1 MHAGCGACYHLDM
14 ARSSYL
20 LFSANLLLPAAA
32 CAAGR
37 PAPVPVE
44 DSSVISLDKL
54 QFQEP
59 RSWALW
65 AALREHLLGVTKGW
79 SYLPPR
85 HGGSTVY
92 ERWCGPG
99 VPADACSTGRVGT
112 QLQPGWSYATLSQ
125 YTYGDRFPEVFGL
138 ALAVGDLPADGSW
151 GVQLSLS
158 LRGQGIGGSSLGLA
172 FRRARDGAQSDDV
185 RLGYTLSYA
194 VGETSFRVQ
203 GPSSGSGEEA
213 EAVAVE
219 ADLARY
225 LASPESFRDNAT
237 ARLDALLAE
246 VERGIDAHEAKKAVY
261 GAYKGGGVPPPTTLV
276 ALDPVEETAALSK
289 AVAEIGAMRAAV
301 QADYAVMYAKLVALV
316 PTTLPNQP

>member
-1 MHAGCGACYHLDM
+1 M
-14 ARSSYL
+14 ARRSYL
-20 LFSANLLLPAAA
+20 LFSATLLSPAGA

-54 QFQEP
+54 QFEEP
-59 RSWALW
+59 HSWAMW

-79 SYLPPR
+79 SYAAPR
-85 HGGSTVY
+85 QAGSTVE
-92 ERWCGPG
+92 ERWCGPA
-99 VPADACSTGRVGT
+99 VPADACATGRVGT
-112 QLQPGWSYATLSQ
+112 QPQPGWSYATLSQ
-125 YTYGDRFPEVFGL
+125 YAFGDRFPEVFGV

-158 LRGQGIGGSSLGLA
+158 LRGRSIGGSALSFA
-172 FRRARDGAQSDDV
+172 FRRARDGKLGDDV
-185 RLGYTLSYA
+185 RLGFAPSYS
-194 VGETSFRVQ
+194 VGETTFRVQ
-203 GPSSGSGEEA
+203 GPIAGAGEEA
-213 EAVAVE
+213 LALAVE

-225 LASPESFRDNAT
+225 LQSPESFRDNAT

-246 VERGIDAHEAKKAVY
+246 VERGLDAHEAKKATY
-261 GAYKGGGVPPPTTLV
+261 GAYKGDGRPPPTTLV

-301 QADYAVMYAKLVALV
+301 QSDYAAMHARLVALV
-316 PTTLPNQP
+316 PPSLPLQP